1 MNLTESSGALTPQT
15 TAAVALGQQSYLD
28 KNAVA
33 DLLGVSKR
41 TVENLMARRCLAYVR
56 LSPRAIRFKRADVEA
71 AMDALRIGGGL

>member
-1 MNLTESSGALTPQT
+1 MKEQVFQGLPVAGAP
-15 TAAVALGQQSYLD
+15 SPYLD

-33 DLLGVSKR
+33 ALLGVSKR

-56 LSPRAIRFKRADVEA
+56 LSARAIRFKRADVEA